1 MDNVIPSWAPG
12 LRISNTAQCFA
23 SEWNIPVHVPNSAH
37 TDTIN
42 LVVNLSFTPSRFGVQ
57 VRGSTSETPWGTHA
71 IVGAT
76 FPDFGEGPESI
87 ERRKA
92 AVQVIVDR
100 ILFACGCEAVAHE

>member
-12 LRISNTAQCFA
+12 LRISNAQCFV
-23 SEWNIPVHVPNSAH
+23 SEWNTPVYVPDSDRK
-37 TDTIN
+37 DTVN
-42 LVVNLSFTPSRFGVQ
+42 LVVNLSFTLNRFGIM
-57 VRGSTSETPWGTHA
+57 VRGSTCETPWGTNA
-71 IVGAT
+71 IVCAT

>member
-12 LRISNTAQCFA
+12 LRISNAQCFV
-23 SEWNIPVHVPNSAH
+23 SECYIPVHVPNPAH
-37 TDTIN
+37 TDIIN
-42 LVVNLSFTPSRFGVQ
+42 LGVNLSFTPSRFGIQ
-57 VRGSTSETPWGTHA
+57 VRGSTFETPWGTNA
-71 IVGAT
+71 IVCAT

-100 ILFACGCEAVAHE
+100 VLFACGCEAVAHE